1 MADSASLAALDLT
14 PQRRSVFQN
23 ATIQEKRSVRL
34 RFAALFEAHLYQG
47 RFGDDD
53 WIYARLLD
61 LTGQKQCYRAV
72 VVLIIGIMMD
82 EFMQA
87 WTDYKNGSP
96 LDCRNQKQRHDL
108 RGAEAP
114 RCCRVPSHLVFGF
127 RSMKRP
133 QDFIA
138 NMLQ

>member
-1 MADSASLAALDLT
+1 MADSASLAALDST

-34 RFAALFEAHLYQG
+34 RLAALFEAHLYEG
-47 RFGDDD
+47 RLGDDD

-87 WTDYKNGSP
+87 WTDYQDRSP
-96 LDCRNQKQRHDL
+96 LEHRNQKQGNDL
-108 RGAEAP
+108 RNGACGEILSDA
-114 RCCRVPSHLVFGF
+114 RLLVFWFSIHECLDGSE
-127 RSMKRP
+127 RK
-133 QDFIA
+133 
-138 NMLQ
+138 